1 MKKIISIILTAI
13 LAIILTVVPVSAEGI
28 EIGSYFQIGS
38 YNGAPILWRYMADE
52 YNGKLIVS
60 DKAICFK
67 TFAAGED
74 GYPSSRWGSD
84 FWEESAIR
92 KWLNSKAGAGEI
104 EWPNGWTPSAEGV
117 QFSGWNQDVKYPYAD
132 EAGFLNENNFSF
144 HELSLMKTVNQWQ
157 MLPKNR
163 IELAENGET
172 RPYLAGYT
180 FGSGREPQ
188 AVHTNNVSEFK
199 DAFRGAMYQISDT
212 VFLLNEL
219 QVYDMWDNFRIVGAK
234 RTDESIPDEE
244 NDGEFCWYWLI
255 TPGTDRAA
263 YDYGRH
269 DGVTSIMYGKEYRI
283 VGTHQRELGIRPGF
297 YLNEANLIIKS
308 GSGTEEDPYIVD
320 GAGQNGVAVY
330 SNGEELSMDQK
341 PVEENERLL
350 VPARAVFESLGAEV
364 EWDEEK
370 EVVTATDGE
379 TEIVMQIDNAVM
391 EKNKKGEEEEISLE
405 AAPRIIGE
413 RTMVPL
419 RAVSEAFSAKVD
431 YIEELNRVVI
441 DKQPAPSPDPNWCP
455 PWYKR
460 MFGCSK

>member
-1 MKKIISIILTAI
+1 MKKIISIFLTAI
-13 LAIILTVVPVSAEGI
+13 LATILTVNPVSAEGI

-67 TFAAGED
+67 TFAAGD
-74 GYPSSRWGSD
+74 NRHLSSRWGSD
-84 FWEESAIR
+84 FWEESTIR

-104 EWPNGWTPSAEGV
+104 EWPNGNTPSAEGV
-117 QFSGWNQDVKYPYAD
+117 QFSGWDQDVKYPYAD
-132 EAGFLNENNFSF
+132 EAGFLNENNFSVQ
-144 HELSLMKTVNQWQ
+144 ELSIMKTISQWQ
-157 MLPKNR
+157 MLSENR

-172 RPYLAGYT
+172 RPYLFQYT
-180 FGSGREPQ
+180 FGSDREPQ
-188 AVHTNNVSEFK
+188 TVHTNEVSEFK
-199 DAFRGAMYQISDT
+199 DAFRGAMYRVSDT
-212 VFLLNEL
+212 IFLLNEL
-219 QVYDMWDNFRIVGAK
+219 QIYDIWNNFGEAGSKIANTSMLGK
-234 RTDESIPDEE
+234 EIN
-244 NDGEFCWYWLI
+244 NDYCCYWLI
-255 TPGTDRAA
+255 SSAIDREGYGLSRYDAVTAINGKNEYVFA
-263 YDYGRH
+263 Y
-269 DGVTSIMYGKEYRI
+269 
-283 VGTHQRELGIRPGF
+283 THPDELGIRPGF